1 MNNIKNPITG
11 EKMILPGRMSAQ
23 VILGCC
29 FEPKLVLRLDFEFAG
44 ALQHADHRLHDD
56 LLSINTRCCLL
67 AMVQPELQRTCQLH
81 KQVGTGSCF

>member
-1 MNNIKNPITG
+1 
-11 EKMILPGRMSAQ
+11 MILPGRMSAQ

-56 LLSINTRCCLL
+56 LLSIHSCCCLL